1 MVYFI
6 IYIHIINID
15 YSFCLDHILT
25 LQHALAHYER
35 MLSQSHPTYLSQ
47 LRVTVMT
54 TKSGQDK
61 AIMLLTIVSM
71 AVLCNLAMIGMLHPL
86 YSAVIHHNITNIT
99 CRSFVHELQRPN

>member
-1 MVYFI
+1 MCKVWPFTYVRALDRN
-6 IYIHIINID
+6 Y
-15 YSFCLDHILT
+15 YLCQDHILT

-71 AVLCNLAMIGMLHPL
+71 AVLCNLAMIGMLSL
-86 YSAVIHHNITNIT
+86 FTMASCITV
-99 CRSFVHELQRPN
+99 S

>member
-1 MVYFI
+1 MVYSFI
-6 IYIHIINID
+6 CIHILNSD
-15 YSFCLDHILT
+15 YSFHPDHILT

-61 AIMLLTIVSM
+61 AIMLLTVVSM
-71 AVLCNLAMIGMLHPL
+71 AVLCNLVMIGMFPL
-86 YSAVIHHNITNIT
+86 S
-99 CRSFVHELQRPN
+99 P